1 MRLVHLSDLHLGF
14 RQYQRL
20 TPTGINQREADVAA
34 AFKRAID
41 ATIALRPDVVVVAGD
56 VFHTVRPSN
65 PAIVLAFAQF
75 SKLRQALP
83 HAPVIIVGGN
93 HDQPRSSETGCIL
106 RLFTQLGIEVAE
118 TSPKPL
124 SFPELGL
131 HVLAVPYTAEVPRLD
146 HDPAARFN
154 VLVLHGVY
162 PGVYPRRMVEER
174 GLIEIP
180 RNVIRPERWN
190 YVALGHYH
198 VCRTPEPDVPHMYY
212 SGAIEYTSSNVW
224 GELSEELVAGVE
236 GKGIV
241 EYDLARAKATFHP
254 IALDRTLVDLP
265 EVSGGGMTP
274 ADLDGVIR
282 DLVAGVPGGIEQKV
296 VRLVV
301 SDVERHIVRELNHA
315 ALREYKR
322 QALHFQLDTR
332 RPDITRVHGGDTS
345 GRRPSLAEM
354 VRQKLESRII
364 EGDIDRAALVELGLA
379 YLRDADAVEATA
391 GMSASIEEQPA

>member
-20 TPTGINQREADVAA
+20 TPTGINQREADVGA

-41 ATIALRPDVVVVAGD
+41 KTIALRPDLVVVAGD

-65 PAIVLAFAQF
+65 PAIVLAFGEF
-75 SKLRQALP
+75 SKLRRALP
-83 HAPVIIVGGN
+83 DARVVIVGGN

-131 HVLAVPYTAEVPRLD
+131 HVLAVPYTTDVPRLD

-162 PGVYPRRMVEER
+162 PGVYPARMVEER

-180 RNVIRPERWN
+180 RNVIQPERWN

-198 VCRTPEPDVPHMYY
+198 VCRNPEPDVHHMFY
-212 SGAIEYTSSNVW
+212 SGAIEYTGSNVW
-224 GELSEELVAGVE
+224 GERSEELVAGVK
-236 GKGIV
+236 GKGII
-241 EYDLARAKATFHP
+241 EFDLAQGTSTFHP
-254 IALDRTLVDLP
+254 IKLERKVVDLP
-265 EVSGGGMTP
+265 ELSGGGMTP
-274 ADLDGVIR
+274 ADLDGAIR
-282 DLVAGVPGGIEQKV
+282 DLVAGEEGGIKDKI

-301 SDVERHIVRELNHA
+301 RDIERHIVRELDHA
-315 ALREYKR
+315 ALRDYKR

-332 RPDITRVHGGDTS
+332 RPDITRMLGGETL

-364 EGDIDRAALVELGLA
+364 EGDIDRAALVELGLS

-391 GMSASIEEQPA
+391 GVSASIEEQPA

>member
-20 TPTGINQREADVAA
+20 TPAGINQREADVAA

-41 ATIALRPDVVVVAGD
+41 KTIALKPDVVVVAGD

-83 HAPVIIVGGN
+83 GTPVVIVGGN

-118 TSPKPL
+118 TAAKPL
-124 SFPELGL
+124 SYPELGL
-131 HVLAVPYTAEVPRLD
+131 HVLAVPYMPEVPRLD
-146 HDPAARFN
+146 IDPGARFN

-162 PGVYPRRMVEER
+162 PGKYPARMVEER

-180 RNVIRPERWN
+180 RKVIGPERWS

-198 VCRTPEPDVPHMYY
+198 VHGMAEPGIANMYY
-212 SGAIEYTSSNVW
+212 SGAIEYTGPNVW
-224 GELSEELVAGVE
+224 GELSEELVAGID
-236 GKGIV
+236 GKGII
-241 EYDLARAKATFHP
+241 EYDLARGEHRFHA
-254 IALDRTLVDLP
+254 IGQDRAVMDLP
-265 EVSGGGMTP
+265 EIFAAGMTP
-274 ADLDGVIR
+274 GDLDGAIR
-282 DLVAGVPGGIEQKV
+282 DLVDGVDGGIDDKV

-301 SDVERHIVRELNHA
+301 RDVERHVVRELNHP

-322 QALHFQLDTR
+322 RALHFHLDTR
-332 RPDITRVHGGDTS
+332 RPDITRVHGGGS
-345 GRRPSLAEM
+345 PGRRPSLAEM
-354 VRQKLESRII
+354 VRQKLEGRVIDA
-364 EGDIDRAALVELGLA
+364 DIDRAALIDLGLG
-379 YLRDADAVEATA
+379 YLREADAVAAPLA
-391 GMSASIEEQPA
+391 GEEQTA

>member
-118 TSPKPL
+118 TAAKPL

-162 PGVYPRRMVEER
+162 R
-174 GLIEIP
+174 GGWS
-180 RNVIRPERWN
+180 R
-190 YVALGHYH
+190 
-198 VCRTPEPDVPHMYY
+198 
-212 SGAIEYTSSNVW
+212 
-224 GELSEELVAGVE
+224 
-236 GKGIV
+236 
-241 EYDLARAKATFHP
+241 
-254 IALDRTLVDLP
+254 
-265 EVSGGGMTP
+265 SGG
-274 ADLDGVIR
+274 
-282 DLVAGVPGGIEQKV
+282 
-296 VRLVV
+296 
-301 SDVERHIVRELNHA
+301 
-315 ALREYKR
+315 
-322 QALHFQLDTR
+322 
-332 RPDITRVHGGDTS
+332 
-345 GRRPSLAEM
+345 
-354 VRQKLESRII
+354 
-364 EGDIDRAALVELGLA
+364 
-379 YLRDADAVEATA
+379 
-391 GMSASIEEQPA
+391 